1 MIGWTRRRSEEEFWV
16 RVLSV
21 QGFYARITGV
31 TAALDIDMADSV
43 QWTTSA
49 EALLIEIPFFVR
61 PAARKK
67 IEKYARENG
76 LGEITEAVYEQAKA
90 QFGRKK

>member
-1 MIGWTRRRSEEEFWV
+1 
-16 RVLSV
+16 
-21 QGFYARITGV
+21 
-31 TAALDIDMADSV
+31 MADSV
-43 QWTTSA
+43 QWTAAA
-49 EALLIEIPFFVR
+49 EGLLKEIPFFVR

-76 LGEITEAVYEQAKA
+76 ITEISETVYQQAKA

>member
-1 MIGWTRRRSEEEFWV
+1 
-16 RVLSV
+16 
-21 QGFYARITGV
+21 
-31 TAALDIDMADSV
+31 MADSV
-43 QWTTSA
+43 QWTAAA
-49 EALLIEIPFFVR
+49 ESLLKEIPFFVR

-76 LGEITEAVYEQAKA
+76 LNEITDTIYQQAKK

>member
-1 MIGWTRRRSEEEFWV
+1 
-16 RVLSV
+16 
-21 QGFYARITGV
+21 
-31 TAALDIDMADSV
+31 MADSI
-43 QWTTSA
+43 QWTASA
-49 EALLIEIPFFVR
+49 EGLLKEIPFFVR

-76 LGEITEAVYEQAKA
+76 LSEITDTVYEAAKA

>member
-1 MIGWTRRRSEEEFWV
+1 
-16 RVLSV
+16 
-21 QGFYARITGV
+21 
-31 TAALDIDMADSV
+31 MADSV
-43 QWTTSA
+43 QWTAAA
-49 EALLIEIPFFVR
+49 EAMLKEIPFFVR

-76 LGEITEAVYEQAKA
+76 CAEISETVYQQAKA

>member
-1 MIGWTRRRSEEEFWV
+1 
-16 RVLSV
+16 
-21 QGFYARITGV
+21 
-31 TAALDIDMADSV
+31 MADSV
-43 QWTTSA
+43 QWTAAA
-49 EALLIEIPFFVR
+49 EAMLKEIPFFVR

-76 LGEITEAVYEQAKA
+76 LTEISETVYQQAKA

>member
-1 MIGWTRRRSEEEFWV
+1 
-16 RVLSV
+16 
-21 QGFYARITGV
+21 
-31 TAALDIDMADSV
+31 MADSI
-43 QWTTSA
+43 QWTASA
-49 EALLIEIPFFVR
+49 EALLKEIPFFVR

-76 LGEITEAVYEQAKA
+76 FSEITDSVYEEAKA

>member
-1 MIGWTRRRSEEEFWV
+1 
-16 RVLSV
+16 
-21 QGFYARITGV
+21 
-31 TAALDIDMADSV
+31 MADSM

-49 EALLIEIPFFVR
+49 EALLKEIPFFVR

-76 LGEITEAVYEQAKA
+76 LGEITEVVYKQAKA
-90 QFGRKK
+90 QFGRKE